1 MSVVDDVKN
10 YMDITWQDDATDKK
24 ISGIVARGQ
33 AYLDRLTGEA
43 NDYELESGA
52 RALLFDYARY
62 AFAEALEDFEANF
75 CGELNQLRQD
85 AILAR
90 KVTAEKAGDGDAGQG

>member
-24 ISGIVARGQ
+24 VTGIVARGQ
-33 AYLDRLTGEA
+33 AYLDRLTGES
-43 NDYELESGA
+43 NNYESEGSA
-52 RALLFDYARY
+52 RALLFDYVRY
-62 AFAEALEDFEANF
+62 AFAEALEDFEKNF
-75 CGELNQLRQD
+75 CGELAQLRQD

-90 KVTAEKAGDGDAGQG
+90 KIAAQKAGDGDAGLG

>member
-52 RALLFDYARY
+52 RALLFDYVRY
-62 AFAEALEDFEANF
+62 AFAEALEDFEVNF
-75 CGELNQLRQD
+75 CGELAQLRQD
-85 AILAR
+85 AILKR
-90 KVTAEKAGDGDAGQG
+90 KIAAEKDR